1 MVQENVTTNE
11 FIMMLKHTFYSN
23 VDIVELKDIWLYR
36 IIQNYDKKAGKIK
49 NSFVKITYDL

>member
-36 IIQNYDKKAGKIK
+36 II
-49 NSFVKITYDL
+49 